1 MDNLSVHKTKEVRD
15 SCQKHNIIEIFNV
28 PYSPEFNGIECYFSL
43 VKGEYKRI
51 LLSLLMAEGDVD

>member
-15 SCQKHNIIEIFNV
+15 CCQKHNILEIFNV

-43 VKGEYKRI
+43 VKGEYKKT
-51 LLSLLMAEGDVD
+51 LLSLLVLEEEVD